1 MARRHRGDGAVYQ
14 RANGMWIGTVDL
26 GIGGDGKRR
35 RKTVSSLDH
44 ATTLRK
50 LRALHAA
57 IEAGTLP
64 SADRTTVAQWLDHW
78 LNTIAKPRIRP
89 STFANYATMI
99 THHVT
104 PHIGAYRLTQ
114 LSPAQVRTWHR
125 AVLDAHPTGRGE
137 RNAQL
142 SHRILSRALTD
153 AQAEGLILRNA
164 AQLVSPPAP
173 KASTRGALSA
183 AHARLLLS
191 TAEAGDDPMLSR
203 WAAALML
210 GARQG
215 ELLGLTWDRVD
226 LDRGLV
232 DLAWQLQSVPQVHG
246 CGDTCGHTR
255 ASACPQ
261 RRFDTP
267 PGYESTLLHASLC
280 LTRPKSKA
288 GTRVVPIIA
297 PLAVALEQ
305 HRMRAPA
312 NEWNLVWTHNDRPID
327 RRADHRRWQAAL
339 DAAGLPAVPLHSA
352 RHSCATLL
360 MEAGVDAHV
369 VAAVLGH
376 SDIVVTRQYQHVD
389 HTLSRAGMTQALS
402 DLLAP
407 AALTTGPNPP

>member
-44 ATTLRK
+44 TTTLRK

-64 SADRTTVAQWLDHW
+64 SADRTTVAQWMEHW

-89 STFANYATMI
+89 NTFANYRTMI
-99 THHVT
+99 THHIT

-114 LSPAQVRTWHR
+114 LSPAHVRTWHR
-125 AVLDAHPTGRGE
+125 AVLDSHPNGRGE

-142 SHRILSRALTD
+142 AHRILSRALTD
-153 AQAEGLILRNA
+153 AQAEGIILRNP

-226 LDRGLV
+226 LDRGMV
-232 DLAWQLQSVPQVHG
+232 DLAWQLQSLPQVHG
-246 CGDTCGHTR
+246 CGGTCGHTR

-267 PGYESTLLHASLC
+267 PGYESTPLHASLC

-369 VAAVLGH
+369 ISSILGH
-376 SDIVVTRQYQHVD
+376 TDVVVTNQYRHVS
-389 HTLSRAGMTQALS
+389 LELARSGMENLGS
-402 DLLAP
+402 LMELP
-407 AALTTGPNPP
+407 RINM